1 MSRIVLYFV
10 FLLILSSCSQSDK
23 SVENT
28 NTKIL
33 FEKVKPIQNELNPNI
48 QIILSKFVKDNSF
61 IDNNT
66 NNNGNINFE
75 PLFKKKK
82 TYKFSKIKQFNS
94 IDKDILFIKN
104 NDLIYTDNKG
114 TIFRINENFETLW
127 KVNHYSK
134 KEKKFKPILYT
145 NYIDN
150 SLLVVD
156 TLSNILSI
164 NLDNGELIWKKQ
176 SISPFNSNIAIKKNK
191 FIVID
196 FDNVIRCFSVIDG
209 NEIWNFKTENTF
221 IKSQKKLSVIIKDE
235 IVYSLN
241 TLGDLTALNINDGS
255 LVWQTPTQSNEIFLN
270 AFSLKNSEMI
280 LNNEN
285 IYFSNNK
292 NDFFSIDSRTG
303 IVNWKQTVNSSLK
316 STISENYIFNI
327 SEEGYLFVIDAETG
341 NIIRI
346 TDVFA
351 TFKKRKK
358 IKPVGFVIAKNKIY
372 LSTDNGRILIINLS
386 NSQTENVIKFN
397 NEKISRPF
405 INNANIF
412 LIKNNGI
419 IRSN

>member
-10 FLLILSSCSQSDK
+10 FLLILSSCGQSDK

-61 IDNNT
+61 VDNNT

-104 NDLIYTDNKG
+104 NDLIYSDNKG

-191 FIVID
+191 FVVID
-196 FDNVIRCFSVIDG
+196 FDNVIRCFSIIDG

-280 LNNEN
+280 FNNEN

-327 SEEGYLFVIDAETG
+327 SEEGYLFVIDTETG

-346 TDVFA
+346 TDVFSN
-351 TFKKRKK
+351 FKKREKV
-358 IKPVGFVIAKNKIY
+358 KPVGFVIAKNKIY
-372 LSTDNGRILIINLS
+372 LSTDNGRILIINLT
-386 NSQTENVIKFN
+386 NSETENVIKFN

>member
-10 FLLILSSCSQSDK
+10 FLLILSSCGQSDK
-23 SVENT
+23 SVGNT

-104 NDLIYTDNKG
+104 NDLIYSDNKG

-150 SLLVVD
+150 SLLVAD

-191 FIVID
+191 FVVID
-196 FDNVIRCFSVIDG
+196 FDNVIRCFSIIDG

>member
-1 MSRIVLYFV
+1 VSRIVLYFV
-10 FLLILSSCSQSDK
+10 FLLILSSCGQSDK

-33 FEKVKPIQNELNPNI
+33 FEKIKPIQNELNPNI

-104 NDLIYTDNKG
+104 NDLIYSDNKG

-134 KEKKFKPILYT
+134 KEKKFKPILYA

-191 FIVID
+191 FVVID

-280 LNNEN
+280 FNNEN

>member
-164 NLDNGELIWKKQ
+164 DLDNGELIWKKQ

-280 LNNEN
+280 FNNEN

>member
-1 MSRIVLYFV
+1 VSRIVLYFV
-10 FLLILSSCSQSDK
+10 FLLILSSCGQSDK
-23 SVENT
+23 SVGNT

-104 NDLIYTDNKG
+104 NDLIYSDNKG

-150 SLLVVD
+150 SLLVAD

-191 FIVID
+191 FVVID
-196 FDNVIRCFSVIDG
+196 FDNVIRCFSIIDG

>member
-10 FLLILSSCSQSDK
+10 FLLLLSSCGQSDK

-28 NTKIL
+28 NSKIL
-33 FEKVKPIQNELNPNI
+33 FEEIKPIQEQLNPNI
-48 QIILSKFVKDNSF
+48 QINLSKLVKDNSF
-61 IDNNT
+61 INNNT

-75 PLFKKKK
+75 PTFEKKKIF
-82 TYKFSKIKQFNS
+82 KFSKIKQFNS
-94 IDKDILFIKN
+94 IDTDVLFIKN
-104 NDLIYTDNKG
+104 NDLIYFDNKG

-127 KVNHYSK
+127 KVNHYLK
-134 KEKKFKPILYT
+134 KEKKLNPILYF
-145 NYIDN
+145 NYTD
-150 SLLVVD
+150 SRLLVVD
-156 TLSNILSI
+156 TLSNIFSI
-164 NLDNGELIWKKQ
+164 NLKNGDLIWRTE
-176 SISPFNSNIAIKKNK
+176 STSPFNSNIAIQKNR

-196 FDNVIRCFSVIDG
+196 FDNVIRCFSIING
-209 NEIWNFKTENTF
+209 NELWNFKTENTF
-221 IKSQKKLSVIIKDE
+221 IKSQKKLSVIIKDD

-241 TLGDLTALNINDGS
+241 NLGDLTALNINDGS

-280 LNNEN
+280 LNNET

-292 NDFFSIDSRTG
+292 NELFSIDTRTG
-303 IVNWKQTVNSSLK
+303 IVKWKQTVNSSLK
-316 STISENYIFNI
+316 PTISENYIFNI
-327 SEEGYLFVIDAETG
+327 SEEGYLFVIDSENG

-346 TDVFA
+346 TDVFS
-351 TFKKRKK
+351 TFKKREK
-358 IKPVGFVIAKNKIY
+358 IAPVGFVIAKNKIY
-372 LSTDNGRILIINLS
+372 LSTDNGRILIINLT
-386 NSQTENVIKFN
+386 NSETEKVIKFN